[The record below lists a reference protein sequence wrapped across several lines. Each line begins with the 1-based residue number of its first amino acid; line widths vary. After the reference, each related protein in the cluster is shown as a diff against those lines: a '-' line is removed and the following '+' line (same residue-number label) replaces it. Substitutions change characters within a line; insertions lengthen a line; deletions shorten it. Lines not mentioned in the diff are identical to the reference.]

1 VASEVSPT
9 TTRSGAEQAEDP
21 TESATLQI
29 RTSPPGI
36 ALRAEGAVTRIM
48 VLGVIGP
55 AAVILARHLASL
67 PVWATA
73 LVCVL
78 QVVAAVARR
87 RS

>member
-1 VASEVSPT
+1 
-9 TTRSGAEQAEDP
+9 
-21 TESATLQI
+21 
-29 RTSPPGI
+29 
-36 ALRAEGAVTRIM
+36 M

-55 AAVILARHLASL
+55 AAVILTGHLAGL

-73 LVCVL
+73 LVCIV